1 MPAFNA
7 INRGVYIADNIYFLK
22 SLNDECI
29 DLVCIDPPFA
39 KNETFGRKN
48 QRDKDPL
55 KPPLTDAE
63 RTNEFRLLADWG
75 IQNKTD
81 AEKAGID
88 WPETAYQDFW
98 NWGKDVHES
107 WLLELQENYEPIAAL
122 IEVTRH
128 THSDSTAAYL
138 CYMAIRLIEIRRI
151 LKPTGSLYLHCDHTA
166 NGYLRQLLDAVFAPD
181 NFKAE
186 IIWGRSPGRNTGN
199 KWGNTH
205 DSILQYTKTD
215 APTWRPIHSAAANI
229 KPTRVPL
236 TAAGITRTGESGQPW
251 RGYNPT
257 EIGRHWG
264 VPRTG
269 ELADWIHNNAIPGFK
284 EIESI
289 KERLDAL
296 AEAGLIH
303 WSTGNTPSILRPP
316 EADIGVKVNDIWTDI
331 KLLSP
336 SSNERAG
343 YPTQKPVALAERIIK
358 ASTNPG
364 DVVLDCF
371 AGCAYVA
378 VAAERLQRQW
388 VACDIQPRAWT
399 VFKRQ
404 FNKPNLA
411 LLTCADHAAPGQ
423 QVTPDNPIVTIH
435 GPNQLPTRTSPE
447 TETPPPVFR
456 LPERTFKVPASIIPE
471 PQMLEELLK
480 LSNYQAW
487 CCGFANR
494 RPDGRI
500 IQTTRNFHLDHIA
513 PKSKQNTGTS
523 NDIQNRAPMC
533 PYHNLRKNNRR
544 IPLAEYRQE
553 IAHAGELMVDTIN
566 DLINL
571 DWAQAQAMQIYG
583 QAYAR
588 QNPMGL

>member
-7 INRGVYIADNIYFLK
+7 INRGVYIADNIYFLQ

-48 QRDKDPL
+48 ERDRDPL

-63 RTNEFRLLADWG
+63 RANEFRLLANWG
-75 IQNKTD
+75 IQNKAD

-88 WPETAYQDFW
+88 WPETAYKDIW
-98 NWGKDVHES
+98 AWGKDVHES
-107 WLLELQENYEPIAAL
+107 WLLELQEKYEHIAAL

-138 CYMAIRLIEIRRI
+138 CYMAIRLIEIHRI
-151 LKPTGSLYLHCDHTA
+151 LKPTGSLFLHCDHTA
-166 NGYLRQLLDAVFAPD
+166 NGYLRQLLDAIFG
-181 NFKAE
+181 NGEGGKKGFRNE
-186 IIWGRSPGRNTGN
+186 IIWCYTGPTSA
-199 KWGNTH
+199 KRWFARKH
-205 DSILQYTKTD
+205 DTIYWYSKSASWEFNGEAITVPYKMIGIGKGDIIFKDGDNPKRVAELLERGKIPTD
-215 APTWRPIHSAAANI
+215 WWADDHLSNISAW
-229 KPTRVPL
+229 KR
-236 TAAGITRTGESGQPW
+236 
-251 RGYNPT
+251 
-257 EIGRHWG
+257 
-264 VPRTG
+264 
-269 ELADWIHNNAIPGFK
+269 
-284 EIESI
+284 
-289 KERLDAL
+289 
-296 AEAGLIH
+296 
-303 WSTGNTPSILRPP
+303 
-316 EADIGVKVNDIWTDI
+316 
-331 KLLSP
+331 
-336 SSNERAG
+336 ERAG

-411 LLTCADHAAPGQ
+411 LLTCADAAAPGQ

-500 IQTTRNFHLDHIA
+500 IPTTRNFHLDHIA

-544 IPLAEYRQE
+544 VALAEYRQE